1 MKPKSKLPKH
11 DPPRYYGER
20 NPQPVPRVGTNPAA
34 TNPALIPAEW
44 LFSKRQPGANKRSAD
59 FARPAAQPPA
69 KRPALDEQREQHL
82 IRSLAAKT
90 RELYNERQHM
100 ADIQQENSKLKQ
112 YILKQQDNKQLIELR
127 KRIDELESQNMDL
140 KDKLFEFKGNWAWQ
154 RHYNLKQHIVPT
166 HEERSGSKGL
176 RMDISTSII
185 TGLPATTPRA
195 EYEDKSPYGRRS
207 IGLRGRLLNKLVQSA
222 TCLPF
227 I

>member
-1 MKPKSKLPKH
+1 
-11 DPPRYYGER
+11 
-20 NPQPVPRVGTNPAA
+20 
-34 TNPALIPAEW
+34 
-44 LFSKRQPGANKRSAD
+44 
-59 FARPAAQPPA
+59 
-69 KRPALDEQREQHL
+69 LDEQREQHL

-112 YILKQQDNKQLIELR
+112 YILKQQDNKQL
-127 KRIDELESQNMDL
+127 
-140 KDKLFEFKGNWAWQ
+140 FG
-154 RHYNLKQHIVPT
+154 
-166 HEERSGSKGL
+166 ERSGSKGL